1 VVNANKAKGT
11 RWESAIALYLVSR
24 GLGAKRK
31 VQRGTADQGDLEI
44 TELPDVVLQAK
55 DHGQMRMAEWVDAV
69 AEQGKA
75 AGAGWCFVV
84 AKRRNKPVKDAYVV
98 CDLETFT
105 DMLVDVYE
113 GQQALEFVELLE
125 RLAE

>member
-1 VVNANKAKGT
+1 MVNANKVKGT
-11 RWESAIALYLVSR
+11 RWESAIAVYLVSR

-31 VQRGTADQGDLEI
+31 VQRGAADHGDLEI

-75 AGAGWCFVV
+75 AGAPWCFVV
-84 AKRRNKPVKDAYVV
+84 AKRRKKSVKDAYVV
-98 CDLETFT
+98 CDLETFA
-105 DMLVDVYE
+105 DMLLDVHE
-113 GQQALEFVELLE
+113 GQQALEFVDLLE
-125 RLAE
+125 RLSE